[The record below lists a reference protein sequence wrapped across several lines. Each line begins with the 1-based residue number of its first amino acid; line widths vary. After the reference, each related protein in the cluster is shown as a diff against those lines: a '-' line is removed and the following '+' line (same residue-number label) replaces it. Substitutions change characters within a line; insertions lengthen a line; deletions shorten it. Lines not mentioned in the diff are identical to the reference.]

1 MRKID
6 DFEISMLAVI
16 CVVCLVIG
24 ILLGAAAGNS
34 ARAQMECHNQT
45 IRTHP
50 QFRLEPTTATET
62 KLLVCHNSE
71 LRAWFSVN
79 AVDPKLTSGVPVA
92 IEIQSADKRLSL
104 RLEPDQATDTVN
116 VTASRPDGETK
127 VFIVTGPVEVKVR
140 QADGAK

>member
-24 ILLGAAAGNS
+24 ILLGAVAGNA
-34 ARAQMECHNQT
+34 ARAQQERHNQT

-50 QFRLEPTTATET
+50 QFRLEPATATET
-62 KLLVCHNSE
+62 KLLVCQNGN

-79 AVDPKLTSGVPVA
+79 SVDSKLTSGVPLA

-104 RLEPDQATDTVN
+104 RLEPDQTTDTVN
-116 VTASRPDGETK
+116 VTVSRPDGETK
-127 VFIVTGPVEVKVR
+127 TFTVTGPVEVKVR
-140 QADGAK
+140 QSDGAK